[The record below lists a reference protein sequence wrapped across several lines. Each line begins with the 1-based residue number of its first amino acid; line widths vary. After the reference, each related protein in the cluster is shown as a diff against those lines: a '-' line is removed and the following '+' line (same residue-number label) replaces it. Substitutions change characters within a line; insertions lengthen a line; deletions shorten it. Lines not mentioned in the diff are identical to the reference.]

1 MSNHREIVT
10 VLLFLLGVLGPP
22 SSFDPLAQSAA
33 AQSSV
38 DDVTRQRD
46 EVRRQQVE
54 VAGQIDTL
62 RASDAEVAA
71 ALGVLTAHVAAQR
84 DLLAD
89 TQRALQQATED
100 IRAAEREEQAAQGRL
115 DALGSE
121 LRELALSSY
130 IRPPD
135 QVDADVMLGGSPLD
149 APKRNALARFRLRG
163 LDDVI
168 DQVKS
173 RKDDVRRAR
182 HKAETARQEAD
193 AAEAAQTARLADL
206 EAAAAQH
213 AQVAA
218 GIEDRLDR
226 ALSEAAS
233 LAQRDGDLSAEIQ
246 RQQAELARQAALA
259 RQQAEAALA
268 AAAVNTKAP
277 PSSGSASPGSA
288 SPGSASPGS
297 AFSASAVRSSG
308 SVTVASVRG
317 IEVSADIAP
326 QVAALLAQAEADGI
340 TLDGSGYRSTA
351 EQIEIRRQ
359 VCGASDYAIWEMP
372 SSSCSPPVARPGRSM
387 HEKGLAIDFIVD
399 GDLIRSRAKPE
410 YQWLAANAERYGLY
424 NLPSEPWHWSTTG
437 S

>member
-1 MSNHREIVT
+1 
-10 VLLFLLGVLGPP
+10 VLGPP

-173 RKDDVRRAR
+173 RKDDVRRAQ

-193 AAEAAQTARLADL
+193 AAQAAQTARLADL

-226 ALSEAAS
+226 ALSEAAG
-233 LAQRDGDLSAEIQ
+233 LARRDGNLSAEIQ
-246 RQQAELARQAALA
+246 RQQAELARQAAIA
-259 RQQAEAALA
+259 RQQADAALA
-268 AAAVNTKAP
+268 VAVNTTAP
-277 PSSGSASPGSA
+277 RSSGSA

-340 TLDGSGYRSTA
+340 TLDGSGYRSTG

-399 GDLIRSRAKPE
+399 GDLIRSRARPE
-410 YQWLAANAERYGLY
+410 YQWLAANAARYGLY

>member
-1 MSNHREIVT
+1 M
-10 VLLFLLGVLGPP
+10 VLLLVGVLGPP
-22 SSFDPLAQSAA
+22 SSFDSLVERAA
-33 AQSSV
+33 AQSTV

-46 EVRRQQVE
+46 EVRRQQVD

-71 ALGVLTAHVAAQR
+71 ALSVLTANVAAQR

-89 TQRALQQATED
+89 TQRALQQATD
-100 IRAAEREEQAAQGRL
+100 DMRAAEREEQAAQGLL

-121 LRELALSSY
+121 LRELAVSSY

-163 LDDVI
+163 LDDVV
-168 DQVKS
+168 DQVKA

-182 HKAETARQEAD
+182 HRAETARQEAD
-193 AAEAAQTARLADL
+193 AAEAAQSARLVGL

-233 LAQRDGDLSAEIQ
+233 LAQRDRDLSAEMQ
-246 RQQAELARQAALA
+246 RQQAELARQAAIA

-268 AAAVNTKAP
+268 VAAANTKP
-277 PSSGSASPGSA
+277 PSSSASASSGSPSPSGSASGS
-288 SPGSASPGS
+288 P
-297 AFSASAVRSSG
+297 VRSSG
-308 SVTVASVRG
+308 SVTVVSVRG
-317 IEVSADIAP
+317 IEVSADIAA
-326 QVAALLAQAEADGI
+326 QVAALLARAEADGI

-351 EQIEIRRQ
+351 EQVEIRRQ
-359 VCGASDYAIWEMP
+359 VCGTSDYAIWEMP

-399 GDLIRSRAKPE
+399 GDLIRSRATPE
-410 YQWLAANAERYGLY
+410 YRWLADNAERYGLY

>member
-1 MSNHREIVT
+1 
-10 VLLFLLGVLGPP
+10 
-22 SSFDPLAQSAA
+22 
-33 AQSSV
+33 
-38 DDVTRQRD
+38 
-46 EVRRQQVE
+46 
-54 VAGQIDTL
+54 
-62 RASDAEVAA
+62 
-71 ALGVLTAHVAAQR
+71 
-84 DLLAD
+84 
-89 TQRALQQATED
+89 
-100 IRAAEREEQAAQGRL
+100 
-115 DALGSE
+115 
-121 LRELALSSY
+121 
-130 IRPPD
+130 
-135 QVDADVMLGGSPLD
+135 
-149 APKRNALARFRLRG
+149 
-163 LDDVI
+163 
-168 DQVKS
+168 
-173 RKDDVRRAR
+173 
-182 HKAETARQEAD
+182 
-193 AAEAAQTARLADL
+193 
-206 EAAAAQH
+206 
-213 AQVAA
+213 VAA